1 MIHSKSGISW
11 MEKSADDLSFSAEGN
26 QTLRIWIISISF
38 SISSNMPVAAAD
50 RLTTNFVDFGK
61 VWPTLFRHV
70 MALISTELRIKE
82 NTLQGR
88 HQKKKKKGKT
98 RDLVNYLLATPFKE
112 HQKICMKRW
121 KRELK
126 VKKQSKASL
135 MHHLQLAH
143 PSA

>member
-1 MIHSKSGISW
+1 
-11 MEKSADDLSFSAEGN
+11 MEKSADDLAFSAEGN

-88 HQKKKKKGKT
+88 HQKKK
-98 RDLVNYLLATPFKE
+98 E
-112 HQKICMKRW
+112 KR
-121 KRELK
+121 
-126 VKKQSKASL
+126 
-135 MHHLQLAH
+135 
-143 PSA
+143 